1 MPKDRKK
8 TKKAEPADSSIEL
21 VTLNN
26 KMDGLQNL
34 LGNAMGQIQ
43 QQNNRINENWT
54 KFVFH
59 DHRRVDSS
67 GPQYYNQE
75 FEKAWMQEQERKK
88 PAQER
93 ALAEAKTKAEK
104 EGKPPE
110 REGK

>member
-1 MPKDRKK
+1 MPPKAKK

-26 KMDGLQNL
+26 KVDGLQNL
-34 LGNAMGQIQ
+34 LGNAMAQIQ
-43 QQNNRINENWT
+43 TMNNKVNENWT

-59 DHRRVDSS
+59 DHRRFDSA
-67 GPQYYNQE
+67 GPQFYNPDY
-75 FEKAWMQEQERKK
+75 EKAWMQEQERQK

-93 ALAEAKTKAEK
+93 ALAEAKAKAEK
-104 EGKPPE
+104 KGTPPE